1 MHYLSPT
8 IYYSRFFQKNI
19 VLVNLEENNLYSEVK
34 ITNYG
39 EVLSSEDK
47 KHLFER
53 FYHYDSSLKESIGIG
68 LSLAKAIILKSNGT
82 IMVDSKGNETTFI
95 IRYFY

>member
-1 MHYLSPT
+1 M
-8 IYYSRFFQKNI
+8 
-19 VLVNLEENNLYSEVK
+19 LEENNLYSEVK

-39 EVLSSEDK
+39 KVLSKEDK

-68 LSLAKAIILKSNGT
+68 LSLAKTIILKSNGT
-82 IMVDSKGNETTFI
+82 IMVDSKDEKTTFI